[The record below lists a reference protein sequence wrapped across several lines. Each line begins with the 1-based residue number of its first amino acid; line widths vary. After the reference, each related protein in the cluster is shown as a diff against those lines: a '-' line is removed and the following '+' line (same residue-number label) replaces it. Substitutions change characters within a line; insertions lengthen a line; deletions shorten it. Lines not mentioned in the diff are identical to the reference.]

1 MKVSLVVAAAD
12 NGVIGRQGDLP
23 WRLRADLRR
32 FKALTM
38 GHTVIVGRKTYESI
52 RSRVGGP
59 LPGRKMVVLTR
70 NPAYAAPGC
79 EVVSSM
85 DEALR
90 RAAGD
95 AEVFVIGGADIYAL
109 ALPNADRIYLTRVH
123 GDVPGDTWL
132 PPLSAEEW
140 AVVRRERHPRN
151 VENDYD
157 TTFEVL
163 DRTRA
168 E

>member
-1 MKVSLVVAAAD
+1 M
-12 NGVIGRQGDLP
+12 
-23 WRLRADLRR
+23 
-32 FKALTM
+32 
-38 GHTVIVGRKTYESI
+38 
-52 RSRVGGP
+52 
-59 LPGRKMVVLTR
+59 
-70 NPAYAAPGC
+70 
-79 EVVSSM
+79 
-85 DEALR
+85 
-90 RAAGD
+90 
-95 AEVFVIGGADIYAL
+95 IGGADIYAL

>member
-70 NPAYAAPGC
+70 NPVYAAPGC

-90 RAAGD
+90 RA
-95 AEVFVIGGADIYAL
+95 
-109 ALPNADRIYLTRVH
+109 TRRY
-123 GDVPGDTWL
+123 
-132 PPLSAEEW
+132 S
-140 AVVRRERHPRN
+140 
-151 VENDYD
+151 
-157 TTFEVL
+157 
-163 DRTRA
+163 
-168 E
+168 